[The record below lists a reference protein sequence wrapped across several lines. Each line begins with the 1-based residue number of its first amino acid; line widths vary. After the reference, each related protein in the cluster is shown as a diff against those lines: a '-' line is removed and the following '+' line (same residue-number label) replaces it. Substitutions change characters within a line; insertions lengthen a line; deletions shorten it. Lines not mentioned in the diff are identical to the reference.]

1 VSDIILAEYQGN
13 AWLVRGERYIDDLL
27 VNTLPRGIGI
37 EIITCETETDVNDLW
52 RQEGWDAS
60 QGRMPWIIHPGIMKR
75 VRGTQ
80 SGQSILFGQ
89 WSALLD
95 DDALDTIRA
104 TAVAAEEATG
114 TRVFLISYTQP
125 GQTQTMTDLTN
136 LRYSLVETELG
147 RLGVALSRIV
157 REVVN
162 AEANDNTKAKYE
174 RFDIRIGTG

>member
-1 VSDIILAEYQGN
+1 VSDIILAEYQGR

-52 RQEGWDAS
+52 RQEGWDTS
-60 QGRMPWIIHPGIMKR
+60 QGRMPWMIHPGIMKR
-75 VRGTQ
+75 IRGAQ

-95 DDALDTIRA
+95 DDALDAIRA
-104 TAVAAEEATG
+104 TAVAAEEAPG

-136 LRYSLVETELG
+136 LRYSLVESELG
-147 RLGVALSRIV
+147 RLGVALSRVV
-157 REVVN
+157 REAVN
-162 AEANDNTKAKYE
+162 ADANHDTKAKTD
-174 RFDIRIGTG
+174 RFDIRIGTA